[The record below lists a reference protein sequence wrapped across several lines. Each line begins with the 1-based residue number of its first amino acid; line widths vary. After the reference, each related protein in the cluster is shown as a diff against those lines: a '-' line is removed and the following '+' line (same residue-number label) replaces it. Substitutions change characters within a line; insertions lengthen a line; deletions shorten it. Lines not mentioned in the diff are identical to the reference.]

1 LKLYPWM
8 PILFIATYVFVAL
21 SIAYD
26 TPMTALAGILVL
38 GAFIGLYFLTV
49 GNRKN
54 KSEA

>member
-1 LKLYPWM
+1 M